1 VNYEDRTD
9 LSPPD
14 EVVSRETLERL
25 GRSLSNSRRLLEE
38 ARLPER
44 QPVPKPIEGA
54 IDTLVKRDAG
64 LTGAPPEAARVSRAA
79 LLCGYRYAR
88 LCLGTTASLAPS
100 RLLDAVDRM
109 YVYDLVDFL
118 CPSDPP
124 AFSELVG
131 SHVRDCAVPQGAEE
145 RYALEESA
153 YLHWSLGVALAAA
166 ESSLTE

>member
-1 VNYEDRTD
+1 MNYEDRTD

-14 EVVSRETLERL
+14 EVVPRETLERL
-25 GRSLSNSRRLLEE
+25 GRSLSDSRRLLEE
-38 ARLPER
+38 TRFPEQ

-64 LTGAPPEAARVSRAA
+64 LAGAPPEAPRVSRAA

-88 LCLGTTASLAPS
+88 LCLGATTSQAPS

-118 CPSDPP
+118 CPSDPRG
-124 AFSELVG
+124 FSELVVNR
-131 SHVRDCAVPQGAEE
+131 VRDCAVPQAAEE

-153 YLHWSLGVALAAA
+153 YLHWSFGVALAAA